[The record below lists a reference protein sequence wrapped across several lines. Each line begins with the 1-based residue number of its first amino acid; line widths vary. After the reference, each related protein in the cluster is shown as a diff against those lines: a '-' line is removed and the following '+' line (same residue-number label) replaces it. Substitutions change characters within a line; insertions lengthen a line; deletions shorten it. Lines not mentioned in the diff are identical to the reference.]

1 MSVKAILLGQVWRSN
16 ANGQSYLV
24 TKLYDELFSQYAMLR
39 PVDTDAAKA
48 ETVRVRPRGAA
59 TALTVPRFKYTWRP
73 PVELRQH
80 VPR

>member
-39 PVDTDAAKA
+39 PVDTDATKP
-48 ETVRVRPRGAA
+48 ETVRVKVVKAA
-59 TALTVPRFKYTWRP
+59 GSASLPGFTYTQ
-73 PVELRQH
+73 ESQDF
-80 VPR
+80 

>member
-48 ETVRVRPRGAA
+48 ETVRVKVVKAA
-59 TALTVPRFKYTWRP
+59 GSASLPGFTYTQ
-73 PVELRQH
+73 ESQDF
-80 VPR
+80 